1 MNFGRWGTNR
11 SGSGRVLSGA
21 VRLGGLLSLIGG
33 VLMIVFTLIGTLGM
47 VGFSSLFRGAPT
59 LYTFGSGLLA
69 GTGLLVGLI
78 GGVLSIVGSR
88 RPYSLLWG
96 IVLLVIGLVVGGWGG
111 LLVLVGAIIAIV
123 ASHV

>member
-1 MNFGRWGTNR
+1 MSFRRWGSNR
-11 SGSGRVLSGA
+11 SGSGRMVSGA
-21 VRLGGLLSLIGG
+21 VRLGAVLSLVGG
-33 VLMIVFTLIGTLGM
+33 ILMIVLALIGTLGM
-47 VGFSSLFRGAPT
+47 VGFTSLFRGVPT

-78 GGVLSIVGSR
+78 GGILSIIGSR
-88 RPYSLLWG
+88 RPYSLVWG